1 MTQRLQGKVALITG
15 AARGMGRAAA
25 VKFAEE
31 GAKVIACDLPGQ
43 IDGVPYAVGRQ
54 GDLEETVALVEKAG
68 TEALGQAV
76 DVRDQATLDAAV
88 AAGLDRFGQID
99 IAVANAGIVHYG
111 DVWSLSEE
119 DWNLTLDINTN
130 GIWRTAK
137 AVAPHMMDRLTGSI
151 VITSSINGR
160 DAMKR
165 MAHYVTS
172 KHAALGLM
180 KSLAYELGPYN
191 IRANAILPGA
201 IHTPMTDNPYQ
212 GEYTTGN
219 PDTRWEDR
227 IEGLRPLNLLRGRT
241 ILPASAIANAMCFLA
256 SDEARHVTG
265 VEMPVDAGYTILP
278 GVNLDPIVDDSM
290 EAGE

>member
-1 MTQRLQGKVALITG
+1 MTQRLRGKVALITG
-15 AARGMGRAAA
+15 GARGMGRAAA
-25 VKFAEE
+25 IKFAQE
-31 GAKVIACDLPGQ
+31 GAKVIACDLGGQ
-43 IDGVPYAVGRQ
+43 IAEVPYAVGRD
-54 GDLEETVALVEKAG
+54 GDLDETVALVEKAG
-68 TEALGQAV
+68 SEAIAQVV

-88 AAGLDRFGQID
+88 ANGIEAFGQID

-111 DVWSLSEE
+111 DVWSLTE
-119 DWNLTLDINTN
+119 DEWNLTLDINTN

-137 AVAPHMMDRLTGSI
+137 AVAPHMIARLSGSI
-151 VITSSINGR
+151 IVTSSINGR

-180 KSLAYELGPYN
+180 KALAYELGPYD

-219 PDTRWEDR
+219 PNTQWEDR
-227 IEGLRPLNLLRGRT
+227 VDGLRPLNLLRGRT
-241 ILPASAIANAMCFLA
+241 VLLATAIADAMCFLA
-256 SDEARHVTG
+256 SEEAAHVTG
-265 VEMPVDAGYTILP
+265 VELPVDAGHLILP
-278 GVNLDPIVDDSM
+278 GVNLDPVIVPEGS
-290 EAGE
+290 AS

>member
-25 VKFAEE
+25 IKFAQE
-31 GAKVIACDLPGQ
+31 GAYVIACDLGAQ
-43 IDGVPYAVGRQ
+43 IAGVPYSVGSIA
-54 GDLEETVALVEKAG
+54 DLDETVDLVRDAG
-68 TEALGQAV
+68 SDGIAEVV

-88 AAGLDRFGQID
+88 ARGLGAFGHID

-111 DVWSLSEE
+111 DVWSLTE
-119 DWNLTLDINTN
+119 DEWNLTLDINTN
-130 GIWRTAK
+130 GVWRTAK
-137 AVAPHMMDRLTGSI
+137 AVVPHMIERLSGSI
-151 VITSSINGR
+151 IVTSSINGR
-160 DAMKR
+160 VAMKR

-219 PDTRWEDR
+219 PNTRWEDR
-227 IEGLRPLNLLRGRT
+227 VEGLRPLNLLRGRT
-241 ILPASAIANAMCFLA
+241 ILPASVIADAMCFLA
-256 SDEARHVTG
+256 SDEAAQITG
-265 VEMPVDAGYTILP
+265 VELPVDAGHLILP
-278 GVNLDPIVDDSM
+278 GVNLDPVIEVASAA
-290 EAGE
+290 E